1 MPDRLTI
8 TDQDG
13 VELISVER
21 QTRDVETQFPPEPSP
36 QTILAL
42 EIAACAFAG
51 LSIGA
56 FIVSMI
62 IHAIP

>member
-1 MPDRLTI
+1 MPDRITI

-13 VELISVER
+13 VDLITVER
-21 QTRDVETQFPPEPSP
+21 QARDMETQFPPEPSP

-42 EIAACAFAG
+42 EIASCAFAG

-56 FIVSMI
+56 FIVALI